1 MMIDI
6 LNVLNKE
13 LNKLKL
19 NYEFGEYT
27 KKIQYPYIVGDYIE
41 NPINKEC
48 AEKSGTIILSI
59 FTRDRKENNIEVKGN
74 RLELEEIGEK
84 IENYFKHFVS
94 CINGNTV
101 SIEYEYRTPVD
112 TEDEVLKRIDIYLN
126 VSKWEGK

>member
-6 LNVLNKE
+6 LNVLNNE
-13 LNKLKL
+13 LNKLNL

-84 IENYFKHFVS
+84 IENYFKYFVS